1 MYVRVRNR
9 NKPKN
14 TTEDLDDIDFAVK
27 ADQWNIRYNIIYKI
41 SESVRLRNRIEYTTY
56 KKGENEREQGFLIY
70 QDVMYKPK
78 SSPFSFSFRYALF
91 DTDSYNSRIYSYE
104 NDVLYFFNIPA
115 YSNRGTRT
123 YLTARYKV
131 RRGIDVWLR
140 WSQWYYNNVNVIG
153 SGQSEIIG
161 NTKTEIRAQV
171 RFKF

>member
-1 MYVRVRNR
+1 MWTVSPEKGRH
-9 NKPKN
+9 
-14 TTEDLDDIDFAVK
+14 ELESA
-27 ADQWNIRYNIIYKI
+27 RYPHLFIIF
-41 SESVRLRNRIEYTTY
+41 T
-56 KKGENEREQGFLIY
+56 
-70 QDVMYKPK
+70 
-78 SSPFSFSFRYALF
+78 
-91 DTDSYNSRIYSYE
+91 
-104 NDVLYFFNIPA
+104 IPG

-153 SGQSEIIG
+153 SGQNEIIG